1 MNADL
6 REAISRFLMNV
17 YSPENLDTAPVKLRQ
32 AVELLDDVVTNGS
45 RVVTAGAVAIDID
58 ELCPECASY
67 FDNAPPDDAL

>member
-32 AVELLDDVVTNGS
+32 AVNLLDDVVTNGLPN
-45 RVVTAGAVAIDID
+45 AVAR
-58 ELCPECASY
+58 A
-67 FDNAPPDDAL
+67 AVPDDAL